1 MTTINSLSRQPTK
14 LDYASPTQFKFS
26 ILKLPKVEY
35 FCTSV
40 NVPGI
45 ELSSGG
51 IQGTMLKDI
60 PLPGNKLTYEPLQ
73 MRFIVDENLENFQ
86 EIHGWMVGLGFPR
99 SHTEF
104 QNLISAGSDR
114 FPISSSNVSTEPGK
128 VKFGTADQGPTFS
141 DATLT
146 VLSSKNNPQVEIRF
160 RDLFPVS
167 LTGLQYDQQ
176 AADVEYLT
184 STVTFRY
191 TIYDFANVG
200 SATTQVTTS

>member
-26 ILKLPKVEY
+26 IQKLPKVEY

-51 IQGTMLKDI
+51 TQGTMLKDI

-86 EIHGWMVGLGFPR
+86 EIHGWLVGLGYPR
-99 SHTEF
+99 DHTEF
-104 QNLISAGSDR
+104 QNLLASGTDR
-114 FPISSSNVSTEPGK
+114 FPGR
-128 VKFGTADQGPTFS
+128 GTAVKIIQRACNAKGADLAIDGGFGPGTKAALETYKPSLERVRCYRLKHYYDLVNKKPEQERFLFGWFKR
-141 DATLT
+141 A
-146 VLSSKNNPQVEIRF
+146 LSV
-160 RDLFPVS
+160 
-167 LTGLQYDQQ
+167 
-176 AADVEYLT
+176 
-184 STVTFRY
+184 
-191 TIYDFANVG
+191 
-200 SATTQVTTS
+200 